1 MGMTLGGGIPAT
13 LWNAPL
19 FSSAEEQYR
28 VTQTDDVILWVG
40 VDVEAVSALVN
51 GGACIESAVRN
62 RLQEMLDNEEIS
74 ISKEYMVTASVTVTC
89 GVQETIEARSE
100 GHAADL
106 MQERIGEGEVDGL
119 FDDHTIDDI
128 DVTDVEVY

>member
-13 LWNAPL
+13 LWNTPL
-19 FSSAEEQYR
+19 YSSAEEQYR
-28 VTQTDDVILWVG
+28 VTQTEDVILWVG
-40 VDVEAVSALVN
+40 LDVDAVDALVN
-51 GGACIESAVRN
+51 GASCIESTVRH
-62 RLQEMLDNEEIS
+62 RLEEMLENEEIS
-74 ISKEYMVTASVTVTC
+74 ISKEYTVTASVTVTC

-100 GHAADL
+100 SHAADL
-106 MQERIGEGEVDGL
+106 MHDRIGEGEVDGL